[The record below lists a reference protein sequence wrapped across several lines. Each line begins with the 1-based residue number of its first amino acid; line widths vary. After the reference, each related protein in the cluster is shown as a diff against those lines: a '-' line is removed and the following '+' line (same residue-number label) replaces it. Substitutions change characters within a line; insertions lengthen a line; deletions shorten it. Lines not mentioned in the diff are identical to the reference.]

1 MHCCRA
7 QRKLRPAAATV
18 PALFVCAPRP
28 RDDSKQTYG
37 GTSPG
42 PLDRFSIRSTQPP
55 LSARL
60 PPAGARRLSLP
71 KGGAQMPLLLARR
84 DVEPTASDPPR
95 LSSIH
100 IYPASPS
107 PASTTVNSPRSFIR
121 PSRSGSRQVARSR
134 RRASERDRCGT
145 GMPPNGQDVHGRNGG
160 AASAAPAAP
169 SKMDCFLTAVC
180 TPLNLQVGTAAGDT
194 GG

>member
-18 PALFVCAPRP
+18 PALFVCAPLP

-71 KGGAQMPLLLARR
+71 KGGAQMPRAPLARR
-84 DVEPTASDPPR
+84 DVEPTASDPP
-95 LSSIH
+95 
-100 IYPASPS
+100 ASPPS
-107 PASTTVNSPRSFIR
+107 IYTPPRRPLPHPLLIRLVHSFVHLALAAGKLLDRGGELASGIGVVLECLPTGRTCTAGMAAPPPRCR
-121 PSRSGSRQVARSR
+121 RHWR
-134 RRASERDRCGT
+134 RRPRWTAS
-145 GMPPNGQDVHGRNGG
+145 
-160 AASAAPAAP
+160 
-169 SKMDCFLTAVC
+169 
-180 TPLNLQVGTAAGDT
+180 
-194 GG
+194 